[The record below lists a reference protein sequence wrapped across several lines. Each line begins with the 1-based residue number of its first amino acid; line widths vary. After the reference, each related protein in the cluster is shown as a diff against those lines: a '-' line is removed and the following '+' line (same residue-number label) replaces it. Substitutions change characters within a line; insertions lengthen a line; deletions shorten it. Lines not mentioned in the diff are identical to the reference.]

1 MKTKKQKTR
10 MKKKN
15 TKTFKNKGNNR
26 ISKNHN
32 GGTDYNKLS
41 YKNNNLK
48 NQRKKDNK
56 TIKQKPINLK
66 KVNCSPKPKDEINQF
81 SCYTNKSLY
90 KLRDLWNAR
99 HPDVKIKSNSPKEIH
114 HLISEYLKGVCNKES
129 CWIKQKAEFGPIESD
144 MADSFAPESPP
155 EWKKNPNEW
164 LSSVDIINV
173 MKQYEKAYK
182 CFDFIGPSPIDF
194 DTRKLY
200 GECVWDELCNFSL
213 KEQIKNGKTKIG
225 MIFNT
230 DPHNKPGQHWIS
242 MFINIK
248 KKKIFFFDSTGDK
261 PTSEIM
267 ALVKRIEEQGL
278 NLNPKLKFKFDSNEG
293 IEHQYGNTECG
304 IYSLFFIVHM
314 LEDKM
319 TEHYLKTHIL
329 KDEYMNKFRH
339 VYFNDS
345 L

>member
-1 MKTKKQKTR
+1 MKTKTQKSK
-10 MKKKN
+10 MKKNN
-15 TKTFKNKGNNR
+15 TKKVTRGGLNKATHKNVK
-26 ISKNHN
+26 
-32 GGTDYNKLS
+32 
-41 YKNNNLK
+41 KNNY
-48 NQRKKDNK
+48 NK
-56 TIKQKPINLK
+56 TIQNVHLK
-66 KVNCSPKPKDEINQF
+66 KVNCSPKPKGEINDF
-81 SCYTNKSLY
+81 TCYTNKSLY

-99 HPDVKIKSNSPKEIH
+99 HPDVKIVSNSPKEIH
-114 HLISEYLKGVCNKES
+114 RFITEKLSGVCNKES
-129 CWIKQKAEFGPIESD
+129 CWLKQKSEFGTLQSD
-144 MADSFAPESPP
+144 IADSFAPESPA

-164 LSSVDIINV
+164 LSSIDIMNV

-182 CFDFIGPSPIDF
+182 DFDFIGPTPIDF

-213 KEQIKNGKTKIG
+213 ENQIKDGKTKIG
-225 MIFNT
+225 IIFNT

-261 PTSEIM
+261 PVPQIM
-267 ALVKRIEEQGL
+267 ALVERIKEQGL
-278 NLNPKLKFKFDSNEG
+278 NLKKKINFKFDSNEG

-304 IYSLFFIVHM
+304 VYSLFFIVHM
-314 LEDKM
+314 LEGKM

-329 KDEYMNKFRH
+329 KDDYMNKFRH
-339 VYFNDS
+339 IYFNDS

>member
-1 MKTKKQKTR
+1 MKTKTQKRHKSNNIHNIKHSSKT
-10 MKKKN
+10 MKHRSR
-15 TKTFKNKGNNR
+15 G
-26 ISKNHN
+26 
-32 GGTDYNKLS
+32 LV
-41 YKNNNLK
+41 
-48 NQRKKDNK
+48 
-56 TIKQKPINLK
+56 
-66 KVNCSPKPKDEINQF
+66 KVNCSPKPKGEINDF
-81 SCYTNKSLY
+81 TCYTNKSLY

-99 HPDVKIKSNSPKEIH
+99 HPDGKIKSSSPKEIH
-114 HLISEYLKGVCNKES
+114 RQISEHLSGVCNKES
-129 CWIKQKAEFGPIESD
+129 CWLKQKAEFGPVMESD

-155 EWKKNPNEW
+155 EWKKNPHEW
-164 LSSVDIINV
+164 LSSIDIMNV

-182 CFDFIGPSPIDF
+182 CFDFIGPTPIDF

-200 GECVWDELCNFSL
+200 GECVWDELCNFSI
-213 KEQIKNGKTKIG
+213 KEQMKQGKTKIG
-225 MIFNT
+225 IIFNT
-230 DPHNKPGQHWIS
+230 DPHYKPGQHWIS

-261 PTSEIM
+261 APREIM
-267 ALVKRIEEQGL
+267 KLVERIQEQGL
-278 NLNPKLKFKFDSNEG
+278 NLEKKIKFKFDSNEG

-329 KDEYMNKFRH
+329 KDEYMNKFRR
-339 VYFNDS
+339 VYFNEP

>member
-1 MKTKKQKTR
+1 MKKQKIKVANSKTKKHQKFV
-10 MKKKN
+10 KN
-15 TKTFKNKGNNR
+15 NTNKNIKNIKNK
-26 ISKNHN
+26 
-32 GGTDYNKLS
+32 TNK
-41 YKNNNLK
+41 
-48 NQRKKDNK
+48 RKYL
-56 TIKQKPINLK
+56 TLK
-66 KVNCSPKPKDEINQF
+66 KVNCSPKPKGEINDF
-81 SCYTNKSLY
+81 TCYTNKSLY
-90 KLRDLWNAR
+90 RLKELWNAR
-99 HPDVKIKSNSPKEIH
+99 HPDVKIKTNIPKEIH
-114 HLISEYLKGVCNKES
+114 RFISEKLSGICHKES
-129 CWIKQKAEFGPIESD
+129 CWLKQKGEFGPVESD

-200 GECVWDELCNFSL
+200 GECVWDELCNFNI
-213 KEQIKNGKTKIG
+213 KNQIKQGKNKIG
-225 MIFNT
+225 IIFNT

-248 KKKIFFFDSTGDK
+248 KKQIFFFDSTGEK
-261 PTSEIM
+261 ASSEIM
-267 ALVKRIEEQGL
+267 ALVERIKEQGL
-278 NLNPKLKFKFDSNEG
+278 QLNPKINFNFDSNEG

-304 IYSLFFIVHM
+304 VYSLFFIVHM

-329 KDEYMNKFRH
+329 KDEYMKKFRH
-339 VYFNDS
+339 IYFNDS

>member
-1 MKTKKQKTR
+1 MKTKTQKRKT
-10 MKKKN
+10 KKN
-15 TKTFKNKGNNR
+15 NTRKGIRGGVKKEIQKNDKKHDHNNS
-26 ISKNHN
+26 IKNV
-32 GGTDYNKLS
+32 
-41 YKNNNLK
+41 NLEK
-48 NQRKKDNK
+48 
-56 TIKQKPINLK
+56 I
-66 KVNCSPKPKDEINQF
+66 NCSPKPKGEINDF
-81 SCYTNKSLY
+81 TCYTNKSLY

-99 HPDVKIKSNSPKEIH
+99 HPDVKITSNSPKEIH
-114 HLISEYLKGVCNKES
+114 RFITEKLSGICNKES
-129 CWIKQKAEFGPIESD
+129 CWLKQKSEFGTLQND
-144 MADSFAPESPP
+144 MADSFAPESPA

-164 LSSVDIINV
+164 LSSIDIMNV

-182 CFDFIGPSPIDF
+182 CFDFIGPTPIDF

-213 KEQIKNGKTKIG
+213 VDQIKNGKTKIG
-225 MIFNT
+225 IIFNT

-261 PTSEIM
+261 PVPQIM
-267 ALVKRIEEQGL
+267 ALVERIKDQGL
-278 NLNPKLKFKFDSNEG
+278 NLKKKINFKFDSNEG

-304 IYSLFFIVHM
+304 VYSLYFIVHM

>member
-1 MKTKKQKTR
+1 MKTQR
-10 MKKKN
+10 RLKKN
-15 TKTFKNKGNNR
+15 SLKKNETYK
-26 ISKNHN
+26 KYKHN
-32 GGTDYNKLS
+32 GGKKY
-41 YKNNNLK
+41 NNN
-48 NQRKKDNK
+48 NK
-56 TIKQKPINLK
+56 TSKLK
-66 KVNCSPKPKDEINQF
+66 KVNCSPKPKGEINEF
-81 SCYTNKSLY
+81 TCYTNKSLY

-99 HPDVKIKSNSPKEIH
+99 HPDVKIISNSPKEIH
-114 HLISEYLKGVCNKES
+114 RLISEKLSGICNKES

-173 MKQYEKAYK
+173 MKQYEKAYN
-182 CFDFIGPSPIDF
+182 CFDFIGPTPIDF

-213 KEQIKNGKTKIG
+213 EDQIKSGKTKIG
-225 MIFNT
+225 IIFNT

-261 PTSEIM
+261 PSPQIM
-267 ALVKRIEEQGL
+267 ALVNRIIEQGISL
-278 NLNPKLKFKFDSNEG
+278 KPKINFKFDSNEG

-304 IYSLFFIVHM
+304 IYSLYFIVHM

-339 VYFNDS
+339 IYFNDS